1 MTVSLPY
8 FDTSALR
15 PLFLHEERSRKV
27 VRCLGR
33 FRGVVRITRFG
44 YAELVNAMTCAV
56 FRGDISAEQLSGA
69 VAHVEAD
76 LRSQRIIMADLL
88 WRATLDRAMEL
99 SRKHTPVL
107 GNRMLDILHIA
118 SALELGAKTLVS
130 YDQRQIKLGKI
141 VGLRTISP

>member
-1 MTVSLPY
+1 MTANLPY

-27 VRCLGR
+27 IRSIGR

-44 YAELVNAMTCAV
+44 YAELINAMAGAV

-69 VAHVEAD
+69 IAQVEAD

-88 WRATLDRAMEL
+88 WRATLERAMEL
-99 SRKHTPVL
+99 SRKHTPRL
-107 GNRMLDILHIA
+107 GNRMLDILHVA

-130 YDQRQIKLGKI
+130 YDERQIKLARS
-141 VGLRTISP
+141 VGLRTVSP